1 MTDNDSDAPTL
12 EQAALAQ
19 RHKAIEKAPG
29 DIALDETTAET
40 GKDGATKGIWM
51 GRVAAGIGSAALV
64 AALMYAK
71 RRK

>member
-19 RHKAIEKAPG
+19 RHKTIDAAPEA
-29 DIALDETTAET
+29 DPEI
-40 GKDGATKGIWM
+40 GKDGANKGVWM